1 MKRIIWNEYQILKN
15 IEANMYYATN
25 VDTINKVYRQG
36 RVWAR
41 YQHYYG
47 YGMSYEKYRWIIEK
61 LKQYKRCAK
70 KALY

>member
-1 MKRIIWNEYQILKN
+1 
-15 IEANMYYATN
+15 MYYATN